1 MTVDVSPL
9 RLQRTDAS
17 LGGQKFLEQTPL
29 YKDSSAAPSAYFC
42 HVYTVRSPGVRKQ
55 WKEHGVM
62 KAECLSPPSLL
73 LRCDAVGS
81 VPVLLVTGQERG
93 QDTHSNQ

>member
-1 MTVDVSPL
+1 
-9 RLQRTDAS
+9 
-17 LGGQKFLEQTPL
+17 
-29 YKDSSAAPSAYFC
+29 
-42 HVYTVRSPGVRKQ
+42 
-55 WKEHGVM
+55 M